1 MSRRSRTPAG
11 GRAPA
16 VPAVLRALDEA
27 SFGPGRILNLRAS
40 LPTAAEATA
49 RAESWLREKQ
59 MAQEGDVLLITGR
72 GRSSEGGVA
81 VVKPA
86 VEKLL
91 FSLRRRGVVDAWQE
105 LTEGSFVVSLAPV
118 SSLFAAPKRRHE
130 PAVRLPAPPTLAALS
145 PATVE
150 LLREVAIRSLAGLG
164 IPAPTRAFIEDEML
178 SIFSKIC
185 GSIPPSADRER
196 ALGVALRHALDELD
210 G

>member
-1 MSRRSRTPAG
+1 MPGA
-11 GRAPA
+11 
-16 VPAVLRALDEA
+16 LRALDEA

-91 FSLRRRGVVDAWQE
+91 YSLRRRGVVGAWQE
-105 LTEGSFVVSLAPV
+105 HTEGSFVVSLAPV
-118 SSLFAAPKRRHE
+118 SSLFAAPKRRRE
-130 PAVRLPAPPTLAALS
+130 AVVRPPAPQSLAALTA
-145 PATVE
+145 ATLE
-150 LLREVAIRSLAGLG
+150 LLREVAVRSLAGLG

-178 SIFSKIC
+178 ATFSKI
-185 GSIPPSADRER
+185 SSALPPSADREE
-196 ALGVALRHALDELD
+196 ALRVALRHALDELD
-210 G
+210 ELEE